1 MSQRNYGIDF
11 LRIVSMFMVLLLHV
25 LLNDGLINR
34 DVINTSYW
42 VSWFIEISAYGAV
55 NCFALISGY
64 VMCNSNPKISK
75 LFSLWLQIVFYTVG
89 FFVLFAIINHKFNL
103 YAFIENCLPISTKR
117 YWYTSAYFGMF
128 FLIPL
133 LNSAVN
139 NIEKK
144 VFEKVLVV
152 CFLCFCIR
160 ASLIPLSNEP
170 FNLGGGYST
179 LWLSLMYITGA
190 YIKKYNVTE
199 KIKKSTA
206 IIIYAVMTVLTF
218 LSKVV
223 IHYLTQAFLEKPFWT
238 DIFVSYIS
246 PSIVLASIGLFI
258 FCLKLSYSDVAKK
271 FISFFAPASLGV
283 FLIHTNGNIWSNV
296 INKIQLHLIERN
308 PVITVVLVFATAAAI
323 YIVCSLIEIGRIY
336 LFKALKINKLCL
348 ALEAILQK
356 IYDKLYSRFVKE
368 DETASV

>member
-11 LRIVSMFMVLLLHV
+11 LRIVSMFMVVLLHV
-25 LLNDGLINR
+25 LGNDGLIYEET
-34 DVINTSYW
+34 INASYW
-42 VSWFIEISAYGAV
+42 TAWFIEIFAFVAV

-64 VMCNSNPKISK
+64 VMCNSNPKTSK
-75 LFSLWLQIVFYTVG
+75 LFSLWLQIAFYTIG
-89 FFVLFAIINHKFNL
+89 FFALFAIINHNFSFNI
-103 YAFIENCLPISTKR
+103 FVKNCLPVSTKR

-133 LNSAVN
+133 LNSAVK

-144 VFEKVLVV
+144 VIDKALITCFIGFCV
-152 CFLCFCIR
+152 C
-160 ASLIPLSNEP
+160 ASLIPFSYEP
-170 FNLGGGYST
+170 FRLGGGFST

-190 YIKKYNVTE
+190 YIKKYNITE

-206 IIIYAVMTVLTF
+206 IITYAIMTILTF

-223 IHYLTQAFLEKPFWT
+223 IHYLTQIVLGKPFLT

-246 PSIVLASIGLFI
+246 PTVVIASIGLFV
-258 FCLKLSYSDVAKK
+258 FCLKLSYSDIAKK

-283 FLIHTNGNIWSNV
+283 YLIHFNGDIWSNV
-296 INKIQLHLIERN
+296 INKIQLNLIERN
-308 PVITVVLVFATAAAI
+308 PVITVVLVFATAVAI

-348 ALEAILQK
+348 ALETILQK

-368 DETASV
+368 DETASL